1 MKKHHWHAFQ
11 HEKLFEKQPLP
22 HCQTYPYSVLFLA
35 KQTNIKKRK
44 KESPF
49 LIASNPMVSFH
60 PTNEKKKR
68 KAMVFI
74 SNVCSL

>member
-1 MKKHHWHAFQ
+1 MRVKSWVTRQ
-11 HEKLFEKQPLP
+11 QIYL
-22 HCQTYPYSVLFLA
+22 VLFLA
-35 KQTNIKKRK
+35 KQTNIKKK
-44 KESPF
+44 KKKKSPF

>member
-1 MKKHHWHAFQ
+1 MHFSTKSYLKNNHYHTAKHT
-11 HEKLFEKQPLP
+11 L
-22 HCQTYPYSVLFLA
+22 TLFLA